1 MKFDVLDN
9 AAVAKF
15 KAEAETVYPEFVKI
29 GGEGSR
35 KFGRAAERY
44 RERPKGPRHQVT
56 HRAGTAATAAV
67 LQFLIDST
75 RDVKYERFDR
85 QAEKNRAFFA
95 QLNRRLGKSS
105 TPLRFPF
112 WFFASQPLRYCLI
125 TNVFARTF
133 FQSIYFAEEVSKF
146 LVMLTTFTGVSY
158 GVRKA
163 RHIRMG
169 AFLDAMPPKMEKIFL
184 IIISLVSAFVMGI
197 MTWFSYEY
205 LMNAMDMGHMTP
217 ALRVPKWTFY
227 VIIPIG
233 FGLACIQ
240 YIRTIIKNLTEKDP
254 WQSPDQQSE
263 YEDEQIGGAAL

>member
-1 MKFDVLDN
+1 MNEENKEQ
-9 AAVAKF
+9 
-15 KAEAETVYPEFVKI
+15 KAMT
-29 GGEGSR
+29 
-35 KFGRAAERY
+35 
-44 RERPKGPRHQVT
+44 
-56 HRAGTAATAAV
+56 
-67 LQFLIDST
+67 
-75 RDVKYERFDR
+75 
-85 QAEKNRAFFA
+85 FFQ
-95 QLNRRLGKSS
+95 QLNRLTGTIVNAVEVTILVFCVASLGI
-105 TPLRFPF
+105 L
-112 WFFASQPLRYCLI
+112 LI

-158 GVRKA
+158 AVRKA

-169 AFLDAMPPKMEKIFL
+169 AFLDAMPQKMEKVFI
-184 IIISLVSAFVMGI
+184 IIISIISAFVMGI
-197 MTWFSYEY
+197 MTWFSYQY

-240 YIRTIIKNLTEKDP
+240 YIRTIIKNFTEKEP

-263 YEDEQIGGAAL
+263 YEDEEIGGATL

>member
-1 MKFDVLDN
+1 MK
-9 AAVAKF
+9 
-15 KAEAETVYPEFVKI
+15 E
-29 GGEGSR
+29 
-35 KFGRAAERY
+35 
-44 RERPKGPRHQVT
+44 
-56 HRAGTAATAAV
+56 
-67 LQFLIDST
+67 
-75 RDVKYERFDR
+75 
-85 QAEKNRAFFA
+85 EKNKPNKSTFFRR
-95 QLNRRLGKSS
+95 LNRRVGAVVNAVEVSILV
-105 TPLRFPF
+105 FCV
-112 WFFASQPLRYCLI
+112 ASLAILLI

-169 AFLDAMPPKMEKIFL
+169 AFLDAMPPKMEKVFL
-184 IIISLVSAFVMGI
+184 IIISFVSAVVMGI
-197 MTWFSYEY
+197 LTWFSYKY
-205 LMNAMDMGHMTP
+205 LMNAMEMGHMTP

>member
-1 MKFDVLDN
+1 MNEENEEQKKL
-9 AAVAKF
+9 
-15 KAEAETVYPEFVKI
+15 TI
-29 GGEGSR
+29 S
-35 KFGRAAERY
+35 
-44 RERPKGPRHQVT
+44 Q
-56 HRAGTAATAAV
+56 
-67 LQFLIDST
+67 
-75 RDVKYERFDR
+75 
-85 QAEKNRAFFA
+85 
-95 QLNRRLGKSS
+95 QLNRYLGSVVNAVEVS
-105 TPLRFPF
+105 ILVFCV
-112 WFFASQPLRYCLI
+112 ASLGILLI

-158 GVRKA
+158 AVRKA

-169 AFLDAMPPKMEKIFL
+169 AFLDAMPEKMEKVFI
-184 IIISLVSAFVMGI
+184 IIISIVSAVVMGI
-197 MTWFSYEY
+197 MTWFSYKY

-240 YIRTIIKNLTEKDP
+240 YIRTVIKNFTEKEA

-263 YEDEQIGGAAL
+263 YEDEQIGGATL

>member
-1 MKFDVLDN
+1 MN
-9 AAVAKF
+9 
-15 KAEAETVYPEFVKI
+15 
-29 GGEGSR
+29 
-35 KFGRAAERY
+35 
-44 RERPKGPRHQVT
+44 
-56 HRAGTAATAAV
+56 
-67 LQFLIDST
+67 
-75 RDVKYERFDR
+75 
-85 QAEKNRAFFA
+85 EKKDQPQKLTTF
-95 QLNRRLGKSS
+95 QQINRRLGLLVNAVEVSILVFC
-105 TPLRFPF
+105 T
-112 WFFASQPLRYCLI
+112 ASLAILLI

-133 FQSIYFAEEVSKF
+133 FQSIYFAEEISKF

-169 AFLDAMPPKMEKIFL
+169 AFLDAMPPKMEKTFL
-184 IIISLVSAFVMGI
+184 IIISFVSAVVMAI
-197 MTWFSYEY
+197 MTWFSYQY
-205 LMNAMDMGHMTP
+205 LMNAMQMGHMTP

-254 WQSPDQQSE
+254 WQSPDQESE

>member
-1 MKFDVLDN
+1 MNENDD
-9 AAVAKF
+9 
-15 KAEAETVYPEFVKI
+15 
-29 GGEGSR
+29 SR
-35 KFGRAAERY
+35 KPSSFFQRLNHYAGKVVNAVEVSILVFCVAAL
-44 RERPKGPRHQVT
+44 G
-56 HRAGTAATAAV
+56 V
-67 LQFLIDST
+67 L
-75 RDVKYERFDR
+75 
-85 QAEKNRAFFA
+85 
-95 QLNRRLGKSS
+95 
-105 TPLRFPF
+105 
-112 WFFASQPLRYCLI
+112 LI

-158 GVRKA
+158 AVRKA

-169 AFLDAMPPKMEKIFL
+169 AFLDAMPEKMEKVFI
-184 IIISLVSAFVMGI
+184 IIISIVSAVVMGI
-197 MTWFSYEY
+197 MTWFSYQY
-205 LMNAMDMGHMTP
+205 LMNAMNMGHMTP

-240 YIRTIIKNLTEKDP
+240 YVRTVIKNFTEKEP